1 MAAVDPHAMTYLPP
15 TYSTRHTL
23 VNSNDRNLSLAF
35 FVHEDW
41 VGIMLED
48 SMPYRPF
55 MCYTC
60 KLWDEPLSSFQFRIS
75 TYKPR
80 ESIDIGEAR
89 RVWEALVRD
98 HGWSRVGEVAR

>member
-1 MAAVDPHAMTYLPP
+1 MTYLPP

-23 VNSNDRNLSLAF
+23 VNSNDRNLSLEF
-35 FVHEDW
+35 FVYGDK

-48 SMPYRPF
+48 SMPSRHS
-55 MCYTC
+55 MGYTC
-60 KLWDEPLSSFQFRIS
+60 KLWDDEPFSPFHYCIS
-75 TYKPR
+75 THAPIGG
-80 ESIDIGEAR
+80 IDIGVAR